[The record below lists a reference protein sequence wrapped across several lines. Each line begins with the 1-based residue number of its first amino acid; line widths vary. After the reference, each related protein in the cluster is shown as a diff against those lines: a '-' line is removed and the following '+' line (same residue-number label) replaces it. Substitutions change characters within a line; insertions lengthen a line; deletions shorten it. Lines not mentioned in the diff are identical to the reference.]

1 MNIEHVDNVF
11 YKSNLQQLLAQIYID
26 NKNEASKNDD
36 INILNL
42 LAFPVTSKSL
52 FRDDVWD
59 YTADVEIAKTM
70 RGSRLIIDFSA
81 YNNIPKSIVAE
92 LKIAI
97 VYIRIIPK
105 RSQNRRVKSGQTLS
119 MQSITPMV
127 KSW

>member
-11 YKSNLQQLLAQIYID
+11 FKSNLQQLLAQIYID

-59 YTADVEIAKTM
+59 YTQGEIV
-70 RGSRLIIDFSA
+70 
-81 YNNIPKSIVAE
+81 NIL
-92 LKIAI
+92 LKIKNSFL
-97 VYIRIIPK
+97 PTK
-105 RSQNRRVKSGQTLS
+105 Q
-119 MQSITPMV
+119 
-127 KSW
+127 